1 MELVKQWFR
10 RYASNPQVVLL
21 VLLLIVGLLAIIL
34 VGEMVAPFITALVI
48 AYILDSPVVRLR
60 SFGITR
66 FWSVC
71 LVFFSFLILFLAV
84 VLMLLPILSQ
94 QVTQMFVELPNSFAV
109 IQGLATQLQEAY
121 PTVFTGTQVTQI
133 IDSVRAQ
140 VIEWGQQVLRFS
152 LGGGISGLITVVLY
166 LVLVPLMVFFFLK
179 DKRKILD
186 WCSQFLP
193 EKRHLVETIW
203 GDANDRIGHYMRG
216 KIYEIIIVGIV
227 SWVVFIMIDIKFA
240 VLLAFMTGFSVLI
253 PYIGAA
259 FVGFPV
265 ALVALLQWGISTE
278 TAMACFAYAVIQA
291 LDGNLLAPLLFSEVM
306 KLHPIAIILAL
317 LFFGG
322 IWGIWGLFF
331 AIPLASLAHAIIKAW
346 PKHKADES

>member
-1 MELVKQWFR
+1 MELVREWFR

-21 VLLLIVGLLAIIL
+21 MLLLIVGIVAIVLI
-34 VGEMVAPFITALVI
+34 GEMVAPFIAALVL

-60 SFGITR
+60 SLGVNR
-66 FWSVC
+66 FWAVC
-71 LVFFSFLILFLAV
+71 LVFVGFLVLFLIV

-94 QVTQMFVELPNSFAV
+94 QVTQMFVELPNAFGVIQSFAS
-109 IQGLATQLQEAY
+109 QLQEAY
-121 PTVFTGTQVTQI
+121 PAVVTGSQVNQI
-133 IDSVRAQ
+133 IESVRGQ

-152 LGGGISGLITVVLY
+152 VGGGISGLITIVLY

-179 DKRKILD
+179 DKHKILN
-186 WCSQFLP
+186 WCAQFLP
-193 EKRHLVETIW
+193 EQRHLVETIW

-216 KIYEIIIVGIV
+216 KIYEIIIVGV
-227 SWVVFIMIDIKFA
+227 VTWVVFVIIDLKFA
-240 VLLAFMTGFSVLI
+240 VLLAFLTGFSVLI

-265 ALVALLQWGISTE
+265 ALVALLQWGVSTE
-278 TAMACFAYAVIQA
+278 TAIACFAYAVIQA

-317 LFFGG
+317 LVFGG
-322 IWGIWGLFF
+322 IWGMWGLFF

-346 PKHKADES
+346 PKHKSEES

>member
-240 VLLAFMTGFSVLI
+240 DV
-253 PYIGAA
+253 
-259 FVGFPV
+259 VG
-265 ALVALLQWGISTE
+265 S
-278 TAMACFAYAVIQA
+278 
-291 LDGNLLAPLLFSEVM
+291 
-306 KLHPIAIILAL
+306 
-317 LFFGG
+317 
-322 IWGIWGLFF
+322 
-331 AIPLASLAHAIIKAW
+331 
-346 PKHKADES
+346 